1 MGEYAV
7 PCLIGVGSLGAI
19 IVLFMVL
26 SGIKLLYQ
34 YERGVIFTLGK
45 YTGTRDPGLTIVLP
59 VLQSMR
65 RVDMRIKTAEIPRQE
80 VITKDN
86 IPLLVNAVVYFRVIH
101 PEDAI
106 IKIEDYVFAVRQFTQ
121 AALRDVI
128 GNAELDFVL
137 TEREQIAESIKG
149 IVDAETAGWGVDLE
163 AIKIQEIELPA
174 EMKRAMAKQAEAER
188 ERRAVIIASEGELSA
203 SKNLMNAAENLAR
216 NPGALHLRTLQTI
229 RDIAADPSEKIV
241 MVLPSTM
248 ESLASMVGG
257 SQRAV
262 APHVAAPPAT
272 PQVEEAPAAAPE
284 SVEAEAELDESVAV
298 EASCP
303 HCGAEVRPGAAFCPK
318 CGQELTV

>member
-1 MGEYAV
+1 MDTALPCIIGLAAAV
-7 PCLIGVGSLGAI
+7 GLAL
-19 IVLFMVL
+19 LFLVL

-34 YERGVIFTLGK
+34 YERGVVFTLGK
-45 YTGTRDPGLTIVLP
+45 YTSTREPGLTIVIPLY
-59 VLQSMR
+59 QTMR

-86 IPLLVNAVVYFRVIH
+86 IPLLVNAVVYFRVIN
-101 PEDAI
+101 PADAI

-137 TEREQIAESIKG
+137 TEREQIAQSIKE
-149 IVDAETAGWGVDLE
+149 IVDAETSGWGVDLE

-203 SKNLMNAAENLAR
+203 SKNLMHAADNLSR
-216 NPGALHLRTLQTI
+216 HPGALHLRTLQTI

-248 ESLASMVGG
+248 ESLPRVVAGWAG
-257 SQRAV
+257 ERAAETESSV
-262 APHVAAPPAT
+262 APRPEPAVPETTEEQAEREAALE
-272 PQVEEAPAAAPE
+272 PQVC
-284 SVEAEAELDESVAV
+284 SK
-298 EASCP
+298 
-303 HCGAEVRPGAAFCPK
+303 CGAMARPGATFCPK
-318 CGQELTV
+318 CGETLAVS

>member
-1 MGEYAV
+1 MENALPCIIGLVAV
-7 PCLIGVGSLGAI
+7 VGVALLFLI
-19 IVLFMVL
+19 L

-34 YERGVIFTLGK
+34 YERGVVFTLGK
-45 YTGTRDPGLTIVLP
+45 YTSTREPGLTIVIPLY
-59 VLQSMR
+59 QSMR

-86 IPLLVNAVVYFRVIH
+86 IPLLVNAVVYFRVIN
-101 PEDAI
+101 PADAI

-137 TEREQIAESIKG
+137 TEREQIAQSIKE
-149 IVDAETAGWGVDLE
+149 IVDAETSGWGVDLE

-203 SKNLMNAAENLAR
+203 SKNLMKAADNLSR
-216 NPGALHLRTLQTI
+216 HPGALHLRTLQTI

-248 ESLASMVGG
+248 ESLPRMVAGLVG
-257 SQRAV
+257 NF
-262 APHVAAPPAT
+262 
-272 PQVEEAPAAAPE
+272 
-284 SVEAEAELDESVAV
+284 EAEAETLADAAGPEVAAEPAELETALEHQV
-298 EASCP
+298 CP
-303 HCGAEVRPGAAFCPK
+303 NCGATARLGAAFCPK
-318 CGQELTV
+318 CGVALAGS